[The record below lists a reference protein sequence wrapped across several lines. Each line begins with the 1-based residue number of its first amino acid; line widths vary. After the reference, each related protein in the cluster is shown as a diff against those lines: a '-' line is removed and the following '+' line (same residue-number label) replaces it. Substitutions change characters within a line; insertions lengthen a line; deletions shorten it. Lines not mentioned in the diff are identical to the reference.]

1 MNANV
6 FDNNEDLLTE
16 KCESKREPSIFEDY
30 QNPLQA
36 SIAVSYYKWKNNP
49 EMFTNLGKIFE
60 AAEKHAKILSK

>member
-16 KCESKREPSIFEDY
+16 KCEANREPSIFEDY

-36 SIAVSYYKWKNNP
+36 SIAVSYYKWKANP
-49 EMFTNLGKIFE
+49 
-60 AAEKHAKILSK
+60 